1 MLKIKIKD
9 FLLKIKNFL
18 RVLIKIILTRQKKLK
33 NNFISN
39 NIKKT
44 KNFNDNKNNNLI
56 KNNKCIKK

>member
-44 KNFNDNKNNNLI
+44 KNSNDNKNNNLI
-56 KNNKCIKK
+56 KN

>member
-33 NNFISN
+33 NNFIGN

-44 KNFNDNKNNNLI
+44 KNSNDNKNNNLI
-56 KNNKCIKK
+56 KN